1 MCASRIGARKS
12 AAITAR
18 KSTLTERDTAA
29 AHHQMNNMSQY
40 NNTPDEAERLMEELI
55 DVLSDLGDSGLWP
68 KDRIKKLGQMNELRS
83 QLLPLIRSGLAL
95 QRLEK
100 AIRSKKYSITSVCV
114 DEDGPWCS
122 IEQYDHDDKT
132 ADGTGESIGQA
143 INAALDAAGV
153 E

>member
-1 MCASRIGARKS
+1 
-12 AAITAR
+12 
-18 KSTLTERDTAA
+18 
-29 AHHQMNNMSQY
+29 
-40 NNTPDEAERLMEELI
+40 MEELI

-100 AIRSKKYSITSVCV
+100 WQ
-114 DEDGPWCS
+114 DDGPGRECHRE
-122 IEQYDHDDKT
+122 IIDGMVHIRLLVRDKLVAFGVSVT
-132 ADGTGESIGQA
+132 ASKA

>member
-1 MCASRIGARKS
+1 
-12 AAITAR
+12 
-18 KSTLTERDTAA
+18 
-29 AHHQMNNMSQY
+29 MNNMSQY
-40 NNTPDEAERLMEELI
+40 NSTPDEAERLMEELI